1 MISIR
6 KLVGVLCL
14 ASLCSHYSN
23 AQVLDPTQEYTTG
36 NIVLPTIAGSGTT
49 PWVNGVYQDSLTC
62 WSWGDPGYCGPNAI
76 VRPGGSINFSY
87 GTTDLYQSQAIAS
100 VLPNSGTGLKV
111 NGYTFSFMAKNGN
124 HWDDARTDYLNAYVH
139 FTNSN
144 GSVVEYDS
152 YNLNYKFNWTNFNF
166 SKNFTSPYS
175 ASTLGNVTYGFVG
188 RDNNG
193 WAGPYGPEIYGVN
206 FSLRYSV
213 DQCALNPLYSTTC
226 PGYAEAYKSYQ
237 CSINPLYDS
246 TCTGYATAYLQQ
258 QCTINPLYD
267 QSCPGYA
274 QAYLQQQCNA
284 NPLYSF
290 QCSGYGAAM
299 AAQLDQKKQ
308 QSSSQESSTPHQQTI
323 TAVIEDTTKEPTRVD
338 LGGVETTSTGALVI
352 PDGIPQVVKE
362 SATEEK
368 KSAAAPSSLIMSLLR
383 DQREKENRAA
393 LETASKAERESR
405 SENANPSDGIG
416 LNPFSGGV
424 GLQATLNIGM
434 PSQDDSK
441 QENTKLSNANNL
453 TTGIDQKQQNI
464 SNESERQTQA
474 VKRKVEPNE
483 MDSVTTIA
491 ALTQSPLG
499 FDAYLRGQIQ
509 DGNLYAPK
517 EIYKNQKVIDN
528 RRAERILN
536 MQSDARY
543 EEMVN
548 KQYEKNEK

>member
-1 MISIR
+1 M
-6 KLVGVLCL
+6 LCL
-14 ASLCSHYSN
+14 ALCFSSSSKAQEEYS
-23 AQVLDPTQEYTTG
+23 TG
-36 NIVLPTIAGSGTT
+36 NIVLPTVSGSGTT

-62 WSWGDPGYCGPNAI
+62 WGWGDPGYCGPNAI

-124 HWDDARTDYLNAYVH
+124 NWDDARTDYLNAYVH

-144 GSVVEYDS
+144 GSVVEYES

-175 ASTLGNVTYGFVG
+175 ANTLGNVTYGFVG

-213 DQCALNPLYSTTC
+213 DQCALNPLYSTSC

-246 TCTGYATAYLQQ
+246 TCTGYAEAYFSQQCTINSLYDQACPGYAAAYLQQ
-258 QCTINPLYD
+258 QCT
-267 QSCPGYA
+267 
-274 QAYLQQQCNA
+274 A

-290 QCSGYGAAM
+290 QCSGYGAAF
-299 AAQLDQKKQ
+299 AAQEQKKQ
-308 QSSSQESSTPHQQTI
+308 QSQTTSQPAAQQQTT
-323 TAVIEDTTKEPTRVD
+323 TAIVEDVTKEPTRVD
-338 LGGVETTSTGALVI
+338 LGGVETTTTGAIVV
-352 PDGIPQVVKE
+352 PDGIPQVVKD
-362 SATEEK
+362 SASPVAQEK
-368 KSAAAPSSLIMSLLR
+368 KSVAAPTSLIMSLIREQR
-383 DQREKENRAA
+383 DRENRLA
-393 LETASKAERESR
+393 LETAAKAEKDSI

-416 LNPFSGGV
+416 LNPFASSV
-424 GLQATLNIGM
+424 GLQASINSFGSSGPDESNQQNPKLN
-434 PSQDDSK
+434 
-441 QENTKLSNANNL
+441 NANNV
-453 TTGIDQKQQNI
+453 TSSGEQKQQNI
-464 SNESERQTQA
+464 NSESEKQPPSLR
-474 VKRKVEPNE
+474 RKGEPND
-483 MDSVTTIA
+483 MDSISTIA

-499 FDAYLRGQIQ
+499 FDSYLKGILV
-509 DGNLYAPK
+509 DGNMYAPK
-517 EIYKNQKVIDN
+517 EIYKNQRVIDN

-536 MQSDARY
+536 LQSDARY

-548 KQYEKNEK
+548 KQYEDRK

>member
-1 MISIR
+1 
-6 KLVGVLCL
+6 
-14 ASLCSHYSN
+14 
-23 AQVLDPTQEYTTG
+23 
-36 NIVLPTIAGSGTT
+36 
-49 PWVNGVYQDSLTC
+49 
-62 WSWGDPGYCGPNAI
+62 
-76 VRPGGSINFSY
+76 
-87 GTTDLYQSQAIAS
+87 
-100 VLPNSGTGLKV
+100 
-111 NGYTFSFMAKNGN
+111 
-124 HWDDARTDYLNAYVH
+124 
-139 FTNSN
+139 
-144 GSVVEYDS
+144 
-152 YNLNYKFNWTNFNF
+152 
-166 SKNFTSPYS
+166 
-175 ASTLGNVTYGFVG
+175 
-188 RDNNG
+188 
-193 WAGPYGPEIYGVN
+193 
-206 FSLRYSV
+206 
-213 DQCALNPLYSTTC
+213 
-226 PGYAEAYKSYQ
+226 
-237 CSINPLYDS
+237 
-246 TCTGYATAYLQQ
+246 
-258 QCTINPLYD
+258 
-267 QSCPGYA
+267 
-274 QAYLQQQCNA
+274 
-284 NPLYSF
+284 
-290 QCSGYGAAM
+290 
-299 AAQLDQKKQ
+299 
-308 QSSSQESSTPHQQTI
+308 
-323 TAVIEDTTKEPTRVD
+323 
-338 LGGVETTSTGALVI
+338 
-352 PDGIPQVVKE
+352 
-362 SATEEK
+362 
-368 KSAAAPSSLIMSLLR
+368 MSLLR